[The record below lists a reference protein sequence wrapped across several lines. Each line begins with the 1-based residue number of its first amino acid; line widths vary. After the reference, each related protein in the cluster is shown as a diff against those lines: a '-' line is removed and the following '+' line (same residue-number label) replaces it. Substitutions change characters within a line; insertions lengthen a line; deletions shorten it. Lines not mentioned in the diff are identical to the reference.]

1 MNNHINSEI
10 IEIHED
16 IRPSRESTPPPRYQN
31 SRESRESRLLSQIN
45 SQLRE
50 ITRLK
55 NNLTSTKKAAR
66 YKRKYIKNKHYLY
79 LERSQS
85 RENDSIFD

>member
-31 SRESRESRLLSQIN
+31 SREFCLLSQIN
-45 SQLRE
+45 SQSRE

-55 NNLTSTKKAAR
+55 KQLDKYEKKAAR